1 MEIKS
6 YKMSAVIPVMSYGNI
21 QPSIELEGGTLEES
35 QDFAMTHIKD
45 IFARFADQ
53 PLKESDLVSSESVKI
68 VSFNE
73 EGVVVDYK
81 PNPVHE
87 YSYEGKKLV
96 GATSVVS
103 QFTKSFDAKAISK
116 NCEKPWGVKAEAI
129 QEMWKSN
136 GDVSSDFGSA
146 IHKALE
152 HYFNFKTRGEVIQTR
167 TEKEV
172 NPAMPKHPILRGII
186 EDFEEL
192 NSFRGEVLQE
202 VLVTDIKNGR
212 CGQIDR
218 LLIVDK
224 TKKVC
229 RIQDYK
235 VNVGAEEITS
245 SHKLKAPY
253 EKLPANKLSKYQLQM
268 SVYAKILQNSGWT
281 VTGIDAFILDDVWS
295 HVMFDVIDI

>member
-35 QDFAMTHIKD
+35 QDFAMTHMKD

-53 PLKESDLVSSESVKI
+53 PLKETELVSSESIKI
-68 VSFNE
+68 KSFNE

-87 YSYEGKKLV
+87 YSYKGKKLV

-103 QFTKSFDAKAISK
+103 QFTKDFDAVAISK
-116 NCEKPWGVKAEAI
+116 NCEKPWGIKAEAI
-129 QEMWKSN
+129 QSMWKSN

-152 HYFNFKTRGEVIQTR
+152 HYFNFKATGETILENTD
-167 TEKEV
+167 KDD

-186 EDFEEL
+186 EEFEEL
-192 NSFRGEVLQE
+192 NSFNGEVLQE
-202 VLVTDIKNGR
+202 VLVTNIKNGR

-218 LLIVDK
+218 LLIVDRK
-224 TKKVC
+224 KKVC

-235 VNVGAEEITS
+235 VNVGAEEMNK
-245 SHKLKAPY
+245 SHQLKAPY
-253 EKLPANKLSKYQLQM
+253 NELPSNKLSKYQLQM
-268 SVYAKILQNSGWT
+268 SVYAKILENSGWT
-281 VTGIDAFILDDVWS
+281 VEGLDAYVLEEQWKHFELDMVE
-295 HVMFDVIDI
+295 I